1 MLFIFVVIIV
11 IIVADFIL
19 IFRQQQL
26 ATKRLGEMKVFLR
39 QRKQSSKG
47 RISLYLE
54 IYKGTTQTPDGK
66 TKPIREYEYLDLYL
80 IDKPGNPID
89 KKDNKEKLRLA
100 ESIKAKRE
108 LEIKNG
114 VYGFTNDFKRQTNF
128 IEYFKSLVSKKES
141 KGNYG
146 NWYSTLIHLEAF
158 AGRNTSFND
167 VDLSFAERFKE
178 YLNKALKKDG
188 KPLSNNSKASY
199 FAKFRAS
206 LNEAVKEK
214 IIYGNPA
221 IEAGN
226 FKSVEN
232 QREYLTLDEVRQL
245 AQTECRYDVLKRAFL
260 FSCLTGLRWSD
271 CHNLLWKDV
280 QETNNGWRVH
290 FKQQK
295 TKGQQYL
302 DINQQARDLMQET
315 GKPDERVFRGLQ
327 YSDYMNVALQMW
339 VLKAGIPKHITFHC
353 ARHTFAVLQLTLGT
367 EIYTLSKMLGHSELK
382 TTQIYAKI
390 VDEKIKEAVNKIP
403 DINL

>member
-1 MLFIFVVIIV
+1 
-11 IIVADFIL
+11 
-19 IFRQQQL
+19 
-26 ATKRLGEMKVFLR
+26 MKVFLR
-39 QRKQSSKG
+39 QRKQTKKG
-47 RISLYLE
+47 TISLYLE
-54 IYKGTTQTPDGK
+54 IYKGYAETKDGK
-66 TKPIREYEYLDLYL
+66 RKPIRDYEYLDLYL
-80 IDKPGNPID
+80 IDKPSNPID
-89 KKDNKEKLRLA
+89 KQQNKENLKLA

-114 VYGFTNDFKRQTNF
+114 TYGFTNEFKKQTNF
-128 IEYFKSLVSKKES
+128 IEYFRNLVNKKES
-141 KGNYG
+141 KGNFG
-146 NWYSTLIHLEAF
+146 NWYSTQIHLENY
-158 AGRNTSFND
+158 AGSNVTFKD
-167 VDLSFAERFKE
+167 IDLQFAEGFKE
-178 YLNKALKKDG
+178 YLNKAKRKDG
-188 KPLSNNSKASY
+188 KPLANNSKASY
-199 FAKFRAS
+199 FAKFRAA

-221 IEAGN
+221 VETGNYKTIE
-226 FKSVEN
+226 S
-232 QREYLTLDEVRQL
+232 QREYLTLDELRKL

-271 CHNLLWKDV
+271 INNLKWNDV
-280 QETNNGWRVH
+280 QQINNSCRIH

-302 DINQQARDLMQET
+302 DINQQARELMQGI
-315 GKPDERVFRGLQ
+315 GKPDERVFIGLN
-327 YSDYMNVALQMW
+327 YSSYMNVALQMW
-339 VLKAGIPKHITFHC
+339 ILKAGITKQITFHC

>member
-1 MLFIFVVIIV
+1 
-11 IIVADFIL
+11 
-19 IFRQQQL
+19 
-26 ATKRLGEMKVFLR
+26 MKVFLR
-39 QRKQSSKG
+39 QRKQTRNG
-47 RISLYLE
+47 TISLYLE
-54 IYKGTTQTPDGK
+54 IYKGYAETKDGK
-66 TKPIREYEYLDLYL
+66 RKPIRDYEYLDLYL
-80 IDKPGNPID
+80 IDKPRNPID
-89 KKDNKEKLRLA
+89 KQQNKENLNLA

-114 VYGFTNDFKRQTNF
+114 TYGFTNEFKKQTNF
-128 IEYFKSLVSKKES
+128 IEYFRNLVNKKET
-141 KGNYG
+141 KGNLG
-146 NWYSTLIHLEAF
+146 NWYSTQIHLENY
-158 AGRNTSFND
+158 AGSNVTFKD
-167 VDLSFAERFKE
+167 IDLQFAEGFKE
-178 YLNKALKKDG
+178 YLNKAKRKDG
-188 KPLSNNSKASY
+188 KPLANNSRASY
-199 FAKFRAS
+199 FAKFRAA

-221 IEAGN
+221 VETGNYKTIE
-226 FKSVEN
+226 S
-232 QREYLTLDEVRQL
+232 QREYLTLDELRKL

-271 CHNLLWKDV
+271 INNLKWNDV
-280 QETNNGWRVH
+280 QQINNSCRIH

-302 DINQQARDLMQET
+302 DINQQARELMQGI
-315 GKPDERVFRGLQ
+315 GKPDERVFIGLN
-327 YSDYMNVALQMW
+327 YSSYMNVALQMW
-339 VLKAGIPKHITFHC
+339 ILKAGITKQITFHC

>member
-1 MLFIFVVIIV
+1 
-11 IIVADFIL
+11 
-19 IFRQQQL
+19 
-26 ATKRLGEMKVFLR
+26 MKVFLR
-39 QRKQSSKG
+39 QRKQTRNG
-47 RISLYLE
+47 TISLYLE
-54 IYKGTTQTPDGK
+54 IYKGYAETKDGK
-66 TKPIREYEYLDLYL
+66 RKPIRDYEYLDLYL
-80 IDKPGNPID
+80 IDKPSNPID
-89 KKDNKEKLRLA
+89 KQQNKENLKLA

-114 VYGFTNDFKRQTNF
+114 TYGFTNEFKKQTNF
-128 IEYFKSLVSKKES
+128 IEYFRNLVNKKET
-141 KGNYG
+141 KGNLG
-146 NWYSTLIHLEAF
+146 NWYSTQIHLENY
-158 AGRNTSFND
+158 AGSNVTFKD
-167 VDLSFAERFKE
+167 IDLQFAEGFKE
-178 YLNKALKKDG
+178 YLNKAKRKDG
-188 KPLSNNSKASY
+188 KPLANNSRASY
-199 FAKFRAS
+199 FAKFRAA

-221 IEAGN
+221 VETGNYKTIE
-226 FKSVEN
+226 S
-232 QREYLTLDEVRQL
+232 QREYLTLDELRKL

-271 CHNLLWKDV
+271 INNLKWNDV
-280 QETNNGWRVH
+280 QQINNSCRIH

-302 DINQQARDLMQET
+302 DINQQARELMQGI
-315 GKPDERVFRGLQ
+315 GKPDERVFIGLN
-327 YSDYMNVALQMW
+327 YSSYMNVALQMW
-339 VLKAGIPKHITFHC
+339 ILKAGITKQITFHC

>member
-1 MLFIFVVIIV
+1 
-11 IIVADFIL
+11 
-19 IFRQQQL
+19 
-26 ATKRLGEMKVFLR
+26 MKVFLR
-39 QRKQSSKG
+39 QRKQTKKG
-47 RISLYLE
+47 TISLYLE
-54 IYKGTTQTPDGK
+54 IYKGYAETKDGK
-66 TKPIREYEYLDLYL
+66 RKPIRDYEYLDLYL
-80 IDKPGNPID
+80 IDKPRNPID
-89 KKDNKEKLRLA
+89 KQQNKENLKLA

-114 VYGFTNDFKRQTNF
+114 TYGFTNEFKKQTNF
-128 IEYFKSLVSKKES
+128 IEYFRNLVNKKET
-141 KGNYG
+141 KGNLG
-146 NWYSTLIHLEAF
+146 NWYSTQIHLENY
-158 AGRNTSFND
+158 AGSNVTFKD
-167 VDLSFAERFKE
+167 IDLQFAEGFKE
-178 YLNKALKKDG
+178 YLNKAKRKDG
-188 KPLSNNSKASY
+188 KPLANNSKASY
-199 FAKFRAS
+199 FAKFRAA

-221 IEAGN
+221 VETGNYKTIE
-226 FKSVEN
+226 S
-232 QREYLTLDEVRQL
+232 QREYLTLDELRKL

-271 CHNLLWKDV
+271 INNLKWNDV
-280 QETNNGWRVH
+280 QQINNSCRIH

-302 DINQQARDLMQET
+302 DINQQARELMQGI
-315 GKPDERVFRGLQ
+315 GKPDERVFIGLN
-327 YSDYMNVALQMW
+327 YSSYMNVALQMW
-339 VLKAGIPKHITFHC
+339 ILKAGITKQITFHC

>member
-1 MLFIFVVIIV
+1 
-11 IIVADFIL
+11 
-19 IFRQQQL
+19 
-26 ATKRLGEMKVFLR
+26 MKVFLR
-39 QRKQSSKG
+39 QRKQTKKG
-47 RISLYLE
+47 TISLYLE
-54 IYKGTTQTPDGK
+54 IYKGYAETKDGRR
-66 TKPIREYEYLDLYL
+66 KPIRDYEYLDLYL
-80 IDKPGNPID
+80 IDKPSNPID
-89 KKDNKEKLRLA
+89 KQQNKENLKLA

-114 VYGFTNDFKRQTNF
+114 TYGFTNEFKKQTNF
-128 IEYFKSLVSKKES
+128 IEYFRNLVNKKET
-141 KGNYG
+141 KGNLG
-146 NWYSTLIHLEAF
+146 NWYSTQIHLENY
-158 AGRNTSFND
+158 AGSNVTFKD
-167 VDLSFAERFKE
+167 IDLQFAEGFKE
-178 YLNKALKKDG
+178 YLNKAKRKDG
-188 KPLSNNSKASY
+188 KPLANNSRASY
-199 FAKFRAS
+199 FAKFRAA

-221 IEAGN
+221 VETGNYKKIE
-226 FKSVEN
+226 S
-232 QREYLTLDEVRQL
+232 QREYLALDELRKL

-271 CHNLLWKDV
+271 INNLKWNDV
-280 QETNNGWRVH
+280 QQINNSCRIH

-302 DINQQARDLMQET
+302 DINQQARELMQGI
-315 GKPDERVFRGLQ
+315 GKPDERVFIGLN
-327 YSDYMNVALQMW
+327 YSSYMNVALQMW
-339 VLKAGIPKHITFHC
+339 ILKAGITKQITFHC

>member
-1 MLFIFVVIIV
+1 
-11 IIVADFIL
+11 
-19 IFRQQQL
+19 
-26 ATKRLGEMKVFLR
+26 MKIFLR
-39 QRKQSSKG
+39 QRKQTKKG
-47 RISLYLE
+47 TISLYLE

-66 TKPIREYEYLDLYL
+66 TKPIRDYEYLNLYL
-80 IDKPGNPID
+80 IDKPSNPID
-89 KKDNKEKLRLA
+89 KQQNKENLKLA
-100 ESIKAKRE
+100 ASIKAKRE

-114 VYGFTNDFKRQTNF
+114 TYGFTNEFKKNTNF
-128 IEYFKSLVSKKES
+128 IEYFKSLVNKKES
-141 KGNYG
+141 KGNLG
-146 NWYSTLIHLEAF
+146 NWYSTQIHLENF
-158 AGRNTSFND
+158 AGSNVTFKD
-167 VDLSFAERFKE
+167 IDLQFAERFKE
-178 YLNKALKKDG
+178 YLNKAKRKDG
-188 KPLSNNSKASY
+188 KPLANNSKASY
-199 FAKFRAS
+199 FAKFRAC

-221 IEAGN
+221 VETGN
-226 FKSVEN
+226 FKTIES
-232 QREYLTLDEVRQL
+232 QREYLTLDEVRKL

-271 CHNLLWKDV
+271 INNLVWGDV
-280 QETNNGWRVH
+280 QKIGNNWRIH

-302 DINQQARDLMQET
+302 DINQQARDLMQDV
-315 GKPDERVFRGLQ
+315 GKSDEKVFIGLR

-339 VLKAGIPKHITFHC
+339 VLKAGIAKQITFHC

>member
-1 MLFIFVVIIV
+1 
-11 IIVADFIL
+11 
-19 IFRQQQL
+19 
-26 ATKRLGEMKVFLR
+26 MKVFLR
-39 QRKQSSKG
+39 QRKQSKKG
-47 RISLYLE
+47 TISLYLD
-54 IYKGTTQTPDGK
+54 IYKGYAETKEGK
-66 TKPIREYEYLDLYL
+66 RKPIRDYEYLDLYL
-80 IDKPGNPID
+80 IDKPNNPID
-89 KKDNKEKLRLA
+89 KQSNKENLKLA

-114 VYGFTNDFKRQTNF
+114 SYGFTNEFKKQTNF
-128 IEYFKSLVSKKES
+128 IEYFKNLVSKKET
-141 KGNYG
+141 KGNLG
-146 NWYSTLIHLEAF
+146 NWYSTQIHLENF
-158 AGRNTSFND
+158 AGTNVTFKD
-167 VDLSFAERFKE
+167 IDLQFAERFKE
-178 YLNKALKKDG
+178 YLNKAKKKDG

-199 FAKFRAS
+199 FAKFRAC

-221 IEAGN
+221 VETGN
-226 FKSVEN
+226 FKTIES
-232 QREYLTLDEVRQL
+232 QREYLTLDELRKL
-245 AQTECRYDVLKRAFL
+245 AQTECRYDVLKRAFI

-271 CHNLLWKDV
+271 IQNLLWRDV
-280 QETNNGWRVH
+280 QTTGTNWRVH

-302 DINQQARDLMQET
+302 DINQQAKELMLEQ
-315 GKPDERVFRGLQ
+315 GKPDERVFIGLQ
-327 YSDYMNVALQMW
+327 YSDYFNVALQMW
-339 VLKAGIPKHITFHC
+339 VLKAGITKHITFHC

>member
-1 MLFIFVVIIV
+1 
-11 IIVADFIL
+11 
-19 IFRQQQL
+19 
-26 ATKRLGEMKVFLR
+26 MKIFLR
-39 QRKQSSKG
+39 QRKQTSKG
-47 RISLYLE
+47 TISLYLE

-66 TKPIREYEYLDLYL
+66 TKPIREYEYLNLYL
-80 IDKPGNPID
+80 IDKPTNPIH
-89 KKDNKEKLRLA
+89 KQQNKENLKLA
-100 ESIKAKRE
+100 KSIQAKRE

-114 VYGFTNDFKRQTNF
+114 NYGFTNEFKKQTNF
-128 IEYFKSLVSKKES
+128 IEYFKNLVSKKET
-141 KGNYG
+141 KGNLG
-146 NWYSTLIHLEAF
+146 NWYSTQIHLENF
-158 AGRNTSFND
+158 AGSNVTFKD
-167 VDLSFAERFKE
+167 IDLQFAERFKDF
-178 YLNKALKKDG
+178 LNKAKKKDG

-199 FAKFRAS
+199 FAKFRAC

-221 IEAGN
+221 VETGN
-226 FKSVEN
+226 FKTTET
-232 QREYLTLDEVRQL
+232 QREYLTLDEVRKL

-271 CHNLLWKDV
+271 IQNLVWNDV
-280 QETNNGWRVH
+280 QKINNNWRVH

-302 DINQQARDLMQET
+302 DINQQAKDLMLEV
-315 GKPDERVFRGLQ
+315 GKPDERVFVGLQ
-327 YSDYMNVALQMW
+327 YSDYFNVALQMW
-339 VLKAGIPKHITFHC
+339 VLKAGITKYITFHC

-390 VDEKIKEAVNKIP
+390 VDEKIFEAVNKIP

>member
-1 MLFIFVVIIV
+1 
-11 IIVADFIL
+11 
-19 IFRQQQL
+19 
-26 ATKRLGEMKVFLR
+26 MKIFLR
-39 QRKQSSKG
+39 QRKQTSKG
-47 RISLYLE
+47 TISLYLE

-66 TKPIREYEYLDLYL
+66 TKPIREYEYLNLYL
-80 IDKPGNPID
+80 IDKPTNPIHRQQ
-89 KKDNKEKLRLA
+89 NKENLKLA

-114 VYGFTNDFKRQTNF
+114 NYGFTNEFKKQTNF
-128 IEYFKSLVSKKES
+128 IEYFKNLVSKKET
-141 KGNYG
+141 KGNLG
-146 NWYSTLIHLEAF
+146 NWYSTQIHLENF
-158 AGRNTSFND
+158 AGSNVTFKD
-167 VDLSFAERFKE
+167 IDLQFAERFKDF
-178 YLNKALKKDG
+178 LNKAKKKDG

-199 FAKFRAS
+199 FAKFRAC

-221 IEAGN
+221 VETGN
-226 FKSVEN
+226 FKTTET
-232 QREYLTLDEVRQL
+232 QREYLTLDEVRKL

-271 CHNLLWKDV
+271 IQNLVWNDV
-280 QETNNGWRVH
+280 QKINNNWRVH

-302 DINQQARDLMQET
+302 DINQQAKDLMLEV
-315 GKPDERVFRGLQ
+315 GKPDERVFVGLQ
-327 YSDYMNVALQMW
+327 YSDYFNVALQMW
-339 VLKAGIPKHITFHC
+339 VLKAGITKYITFHC

-390 VDEKIKEAVNKIP
+390 VDEKIFEAVNKIP

>member
-1 MLFIFVVIIV
+1 
-11 IIVADFIL
+11 
-19 IFRQQQL
+19 
-26 ATKRLGEMKVFLR
+26 MKVFLR
-39 QRKQSSKG
+39 QRKQTKKG
-47 RISLYLE
+47 TISLYLE
-54 IYKGTTQTPDGK
+54 IYKGYAETKDGK
-66 TKPIREYEYLDLYL
+66 RKPIRDYEYLDLYL
-80 IDKPGNPID
+80 IDKPSNPID
-89 KKDNKEKLRLA
+89 KQQNKENLKLA

-114 VYGFTNDFKRQTNF
+114 TYGFTNEFKKQTNF
-128 IEYFKSLVSKKES
+128 IEYFRNLVNKKES
-141 KGNYG
+141 KGNFG
-146 NWYSTLIHLEAF
+146 NWYSTQIHLENY
-158 AGRNTSFND
+158 AGRNVTFKD
-167 VDLSFAERFKE
+167 IDLQFAEGFKE
-178 YLNKALKKDG
+178 YLNKVKRKDG
-188 KPLSNNSKASY
+188 KPLANNSKASY

-221 IEAGN
+221 VETGN
-226 FKSVEN
+226 FNTVES
-232 QREYLTLDEVRQL
+232 QREYLTLDEVRKL

-271 CHNLLWKDV
+271 INNLKWNDV
-280 QETNNGWRVH
+280 QQITNSFRIH

-302 DINQQARDLMQET
+302 DINQQARELMQGI
-315 GKPDERVFRGLQ
+315 GKPDERVFIGLN
-327 YSDYMNVALQMW
+327 YSSYMNVALQMW
-339 VLKAGIPKHITFHC
+339 ILKAGITKQITFHC

>member
-1 MLFIFVVIIV
+1 
-11 IIVADFIL
+11 
-19 IFRQQQL
+19 
-26 ATKRLGEMKVFLR
+26 MKVFLR
-39 QRKQSSKG
+39 QRKQTRNG
-47 RISLYLE
+47 TISLYLE
-54 IYKGTTQTPDGK
+54 IYKGYAETKDGK
-66 TKPIREYEYLDLYL
+66 RKPIRDYEYLDLYL
-80 IDKPGNPID
+80 IDKPRNPID
-89 KKDNKEKLRLA
+89 KQQNKENLKLA

-114 VYGFTNDFKRQTNF
+114 TYGFTNEFKKQTNF
-128 IEYFKSLVSKKES
+128 IEYFRNLVNKKET
-141 KGNYG
+141 KGNLG
-146 NWYSTLIHLEAF
+146 NWYSTQIHLENY
-158 AGRNTSFND
+158 AGSNVTFKD
-167 VDLSFAERFKE
+167 IDLQFAEGFKE
-178 YLNKALKKDG
+178 YLNKAKRKDG
-188 KPLSNNSKASY
+188 KPLANNSRASY
-199 FAKFRAS
+199 FAKFRAA

-221 IEAGN
+221 VETGNYKTIE
-226 FKSVEN
+226 S
-232 QREYLTLDEVRQL
+232 QREYLTLDELRKL

-271 CHNLLWKDV
+271 INNLKWNDV
-280 QETNNGWRVH
+280 QQINNSCRIH

-302 DINQQARDLMQET
+302 DINQQARELMQGI
-315 GKPDERVFRGLQ
+315 GKPDERVFIGLN
-327 YSDYMNVALQMW
+327 YSSYMNVALQMW
-339 VLKAGIPKHITFHC
+339 ILKAGITKQITFHC

>member
-1 MLFIFVVIIV
+1 
-11 IIVADFIL
+11 
-19 IFRQQQL
+19 
-26 ATKRLGEMKVFLR
+26 MKVFLR
-39 QRKQSSKG
+39 QRKQTRNG
-47 RISLYLE
+47 TISLYLE
-54 IYKGTTQTPDGK
+54 IYKGYAETKDGK
-66 TKPIREYEYLDLYL
+66 RKPIRDYEYLDLYL
-80 IDKPGNPID
+80 IDKPRNPID
-89 KKDNKEKLRLA
+89 KQQNKENLKLA
-100 ESIKAKRE
+100 ETIKAKRE

-114 VYGFTNDFKRQTNF
+114 TYGFTNEFKKQTNF
-128 IEYFKSLVSKKES
+128 IDYFRNLVNKKET
-141 KGNYG
+141 KGNLG
-146 NWYSTLIHLEAF
+146 NWYSTQIHLENY
-158 AGRNTSFND
+158 AGRNVTFKD
-167 VDLSFAERFKE
+167 IDLQFAEGFKE
-178 YLNKALKKDG
+178 YLNKVKRKDG
-188 KPLSNNSKASY
+188 KPLANNSKASY

-221 IEAGN
+221 VETGN
-226 FKSVEN
+226 FNTVES
-232 QREYLTLDEVRQL
+232 QREYLTLDEVRKL

-271 CHNLLWKDV
+271 INNLKWNDV
-280 QETNNGWRVH
+280 QQINNSCRIH

-302 DINQQARDLMQET
+302 DINQQARELMQGI
-315 GKPDERVFRGLQ
+315 GKPDERVFIGLN
-327 YSDYMNVALQMW
+327 YSSYMNVALQMW
-339 VLKAGIPKHITFHC
+339 ILKAGITKQITFHC

>member
-1 MLFIFVVIIV
+1 
-11 IIVADFIL
+11 
-19 IFRQQQL
+19 
-26 ATKRLGEMKVFLR
+26 MKVFLR
-39 QRKQSSKG
+39 QRKQTRNG
-47 RISLYLE
+47 TISLYLE
-54 IYKGTTQTPDGK
+54 IYKGYAETKDGK
-66 TKPIREYEYLDLYL
+66 RKPIRDYEYLDLYL
-80 IDKPGNPID
+80 IDKPRNPID
-89 KKDNKEKLRLA
+89 KQQNKENLKLA

-114 VYGFTNDFKRQTNF
+114 TYGFTNEFKKQTNF
-128 IEYFKSLVSKKES
+128 IEYFRNLVNKKET
-141 KGNYG
+141 KGNLG
-146 NWYSTLIHLEAF
+146 NWYSTQIHLENY
-158 AGRNTSFND
+158 AGSNVTFKD
-167 VDLSFAERFKE
+167 IDLQFAEGFKE
-178 YLNKALKKDG
+178 YLNKAKRKDG
-188 KPLSNNSKASY
+188 KPLANNSKASY
-199 FAKFRAS
+199 FAKFRAA

-221 IEAGN
+221 VETGNYKTIE
-226 FKSVEN
+226 S
-232 QREYLTLDEVRQL
+232 QREYLTLDELRKL

-271 CHNLLWKDV
+271 INNLKWNDV
-280 QETNNGWRVH
+280 QQITNSFRIH

-302 DINQQARDLMQET
+302 DINQQARELMQGI
-315 GKPDERVFRGLQ
+315 GKPDERVFIGLN
-327 YSDYMNVALQMW
+327 YSSYMNVALQMW
-339 VLKAGIPKHITFHC
+339 ILKAGITKQITFHC

>member
-1 MLFIFVVIIV
+1 MLVYKQRSIQKYFIPFLKDS
-11 IIVADFIL
+11 ADAF
-19 IFRQQQL
+19 QAWSQWAQ
-26 ATKRLGEMKVFLR
+26 
-39 QRKQSSKG
+39 
-47 RISLYLE
+47 
-54 IYKGTTQTPDGK
+54 
-66 TKPIREYEYLDLYL
+66 
-80 IDKPGNPID
+80 GNL
-89 KKDNKEKLRLA
+89 KLA

-114 VYGFTNDFKRQTNF
+114 THGFTNDFKKQTNF
-128 IEYFKSLVSKKES
+128 IEYFRQLVSNKET
-141 KGNYG
+141 KGNLG
-146 NWYSTLIHLEAF
+146 NWYSTQIHLENF
-158 AGRNTSFND
+158 AGTNITFKD
-167 VDLSFAERFKE
+167 IDLQFAEGFKD
-178 YLNKALKKDG
+178 YLNKAKRKDG
-188 KPLSNNSKASY
+188 KPLANNSKASY

-221 IEAGN
+221 VETGN
-226 FKSVEN
+226 FKTIESK
-232 QREYLTLDEVRQL
+232 REYLTLDEVRKL
-245 AQTECRYDVLKRAFL
+245 VQTECRYDVLKRAFL

-271 CHNLLWKDV
+271 VNSLVWNDV
-280 QETNNGWRVH
+280 QQINNGWRVH

-302 DINQQARDLMQET
+302 DINQQARDLMQEK
-315 GKPDERVFRGLQ
+315 GKPDERVFVGLK

-339 VLKAGIPKHITFHC
+339 VLKAGITKQITFHC
-353 ARHTFAVLQLTLGT
+353 ARHTFAVLQLSLGT

>member
-1 MLFIFVVIIV
+1 
-11 IIVADFIL
+11 
-19 IFRQQQL
+19 
-26 ATKRLGEMKVFLR
+26 MKVFLR
-39 QRKQSSKG
+39 QRKQSKKG
-47 RISLYLE
+47 TISLYLE
-54 IYKGTTQTPDGK
+54 IYKGYAETKEGK
-66 TKPIREYEYLDLYL
+66 RKPIRDYEYLDLYL
-80 IDKPGNPID
+80 IDKPSNPID
-89 KKDNKEKLRLA
+89 KQSNKENIKLA

-114 VYGFTNDFKRQTNF
+114 SYGFTNEFKKQTNF
-128 IEYFKSLVSKKES
+128 IEYFKNLVSKKET
-141 KGNYG
+141 KGNLG
-146 NWYSTLIHLEAF
+146 NWYSTQIHLENF
-158 AGRNTSFND
+158 AGTNVTFKD
-167 VDLSFAERFKE
+167 IDLQFAERFKE
-178 YLNKALKKDG
+178 YLNKAKKKDG

-221 IEAGN
+221 VETGN
-226 FKSVEN
+226 FKHIES
-232 QREYLTLDEVRQL
+232 QREYLTLDEVRKL

-271 CHNLLWKDV
+271 INNLVWGDV
-280 QETNNGWRVH
+280 QQINNGWRVH

-302 DINQQARDLMQET
+302 DINQQARDLMQEI
-315 GKPDERVFRGLQ
+315 GKPDERVFIGLK

-339 VLKAGIPKHITFHC
+339 VLKAGITKQITFHC

>member
-1 MLFIFVVIIV
+1 
-11 IIVADFIL
+11 
-19 IFRQQQL
+19 
-26 ATKRLGEMKVFLR
+26 MKVFLR
-39 QRKQSSKG
+39 QRKQTKKG
-47 RISLYLE
+47 TISLYLE
-54 IYKGTTQTPDGK
+54 IYKGYAETKDGK
-66 TKPIREYEYLDLYL
+66 RKPIRDYEYLDLYL
-80 IDKPGNPID
+80 IDKPSNPID
-89 KKDNKEKLRLA
+89 KQQNKENLKLA

-114 VYGFTNDFKRQTNF
+114 TYGFTNEFKKQTNF
-128 IEYFKSLVSKKES
+128 IEYFRNLVNKKET
-141 KGNYG
+141 KGNLG
-146 NWYSTLIHLEAF
+146 NWYSTQIHLENY
-158 AGRNTSFND
+158 AGSNVTFKD
-167 VDLSFAERFKE
+167 IDLQFAEGFKE
-178 YLNKALKKDG
+178 YLNKAKRKDG
-188 KPLSNNSKASY
+188 KPLANNSRASY
-199 FAKFRAS
+199 FAKFRAA

-221 IEAGN
+221 VETGNYKTIE
-226 FKSVEN
+226 S
-232 QREYLTLDEVRQL
+232 QREYLTLDELRKL

-271 CHNLLWKDV
+271 INNLKWNDV
-280 QETNNGWRVH
+280 QQITNSFRIH

-302 DINQQARDLMQET
+302 DINQQARELMQGI
-315 GKPDERVFRGLQ
+315 GKPDERVFIGLN
-327 YSDYMNVALQMW
+327 YSSYMNVALQMW
-339 VLKAGIPKHITFHC
+339 ILKAGITKQITFHC

>member
-1 MLFIFVVIIV
+1 
-11 IIVADFIL
+11 
-19 IFRQQQL
+19 
-26 ATKRLGEMKVFLR
+26 MKVFLR
-39 QRKQSSKG
+39 QRKQTRNG
-47 RISLYLE
+47 TISLYLE
-54 IYKGTTQTPDGK
+54 IYKGYAETKDGK
-66 TKPIREYEYLDLYL
+66 RKPIRDYEYLDLYL
-80 IDKPGNPID
+80 IDKPRNPID
-89 KKDNKEKLRLA
+89 KQQNKENLNLA

-114 VYGFTNDFKRQTNF
+114 TYGFTNEFKKQTNF
-128 IEYFKSLVSKKES
+128 IEYFRNLVNKKET
-141 KGNYG
+141 KGNLG
-146 NWYSTLIHLEAF
+146 NWYSTQIHLENY
-158 AGRNTSFND
+158 AGSNVTFKD
-167 VDLSFAERFKE
+167 IDLQFAEGFKE
-178 YLNKALKKDG
+178 YLNKAKRKDG
-188 KPLSNNSKASY
+188 KPLANNSKASY
-199 FAKFRAS
+199 FAKFRAA

-221 IEAGN
+221 VETGNYKTIE
-226 FKSVEN
+226 S
-232 QREYLTLDEVRQL
+232 QREYLTLDEVRKL

-271 CHNLLWKDV
+271 INNLKWNDV
-280 QETNNGWRVH
+280 QQINNSCRIH

-302 DINQQARDLMQET
+302 DINQQARELMQGI
-315 GKPDERVFRGLQ
+315 GKPDERVFIGLN
-327 YSDYMNVALQMW
+327 YSSYMNVALQMW
-339 VLKAGIPKHITFHC
+339 ILKAGITKQITFHC